1 MGGVCCLWTSW
12 DTGVGLVA
20 EKTLKTCNCQYS
32 YRLTDMT
39 RYLDCV
45 LLAVHGGQVEG
56 RVLLSVDSQ
65 GVTPSTSHV
74 SLVLTTPPDLPELY
88 HPLDGGVLVLHGG
101 VHEGRVAG
109 DGVAH
114 VFQRAGAQL
123 WVRTFLQTFEGLVT
137 AGPVSPLGENQDL
150 TGERERLPIQT
161 HNSAGALIRSLIT
174 NTPTVLFHRK

>member
-1 MGGVCCLWTSW
+1 M
-12 DTGVGLVA
+12 
-20 EKTLKTCNCQYS
+20 
-32 YRLTDMT
+32 
-39 RYLDCV
+39 
-45 LLAVHGGQVEG
+45 EG

-65 GVTPSTSHV
+65 GVTAQ
-74 SLVLTTPPDLPELY
+74 LD
-88 HPLDGGVLVLHGG
+88 HPLYGGVLVLHGG
-101 VHEGRVAG
+101 VHERSVAS

-114 VFQRAGAQL
+114 VLERVGALL

-137 AGPVSPLGENQDL
+137 AGPVTPLGENQDL